1 MVLVRHRCPPHDHYS
16 HHDFLVEMIATSWFA
31 KIFSSLIYSDDSSA
45 SFTACAAAFA
55 TDWPQ
60 FLGPTRNGVYPG
72 NDLGDSWP
80 AQGPPVVWQK
90 SVGQGF
96 SGPVV

>member
-1 MVLVRHRCPPHDHYS
+1 MTALLR
-16 HHDFLVEMIATSWFA
+16 
-31 KIFSSLIYSDDSSA
+31 SLLA
-45 SFTACAAAFA
+45 LQLFCAAAVA

-96 SGPVV
+96 SGPVVAQHKLILFHRLHNRETIECLDASSGKQLWLFD